1 MRIKLDENLP
11 LRLVHILAPLGHE
24 TDTVPQEG
32 LAGQDDAHV
41 WQAAQTAG
49 RFFIT
54 QDLDFSDVHRF
65 APGTHHGLLLVR
77 LRDPG
82 RNALVSRVRSLFQ
95 TENVEAWK
103 GCFVVA
109 TEHKVRVRSLKQQN
123 DPNKG

>member
-11 LRLVHILAPLGHE
+11 LRLVRMLAPLGHE

-54 QDLDFSDVHRF
+54 QDLDFSDVRRF
-65 APGTHHGLLLVR
+65 VPGAHHGLLLVR

-82 RNALVSRVRSLFQ
+82 RNALVRRVRSLFQ
-95 TENVEAWK
+95 TEDVEAWK
-103 GCFVVA
+103 RCFIVA
-109 TEHKVRVRSLKQQN
+109 TEHKIRVRAPKKQN
-123 DPNKG
+123 DPNNG

>member
-11 LRLVHILAPLGHE
+11 LRLVRILAPLGHE

-32 LAGQDDAHV
+32 LAGQDDDHV
-41 WQAAQTAG
+41 WRSAQTVG

-54 QDLDFSDVHRF
+54 QDLDFSDVRRF

-109 TEHKVRVRSLKQQN
+109 TEHKVRVRTPKKQN
-123 DPNKG
+123 DPSKG